1 MGRISLIQSQELR
14 TMKNDHPLVSIVVPC
29 RNEKDHIGTAL
40 DEILA
45 QDPPLGGFEVIVADG
60 MSNDGTREIVLQKE
74 LTDSRIRMIDNQV
87 GFVSNGLNAAIRE
100 AKGSIIVRMDAH
112 TSYATDY
119 VYRCVEV
126 MKETSAEN
134 VGGPWIA
141 CGKGKIGKAIAAAFQ
156 SPFSCGG
163 ARGHDANYSGPVDT
177 VYLGCWRREI
187 FDRIGWFDEELVRN
201 QDDEFNLRIVRSG
214 GKVWQS
220 TKIRSCYIARESLSN
235 LFAQYQQYGYWKAR
249 ILRKHHLPASV
260 RHLIPAG
267 FVCTLLLLPPIS
279 IFWSTAFWVWTG
291 LLSLYIATN
300 ISLSFFT
307 AAKSSWNLFIL
318 LPSVFATFHFA
329 YGWGFLV
336 GFRDFIML
344 GRTPRQ
350 SYTTLTHDSKLND
363 AKR

>member
-1 MGRISLIQSQELR
+1 
-14 TMKNDHPLVSIVVPC
+14 MKNDHPLVSIVIPC
-29 RNEKDHIGTAL
+29 RNEEDHIGTAL
-40 DEILA
+40 NEILA
-45 QDPPLGGFEVIVADG
+45 QDPPRGGFEVIVADG
-60 MSNDGTREIVLQKE
+60 MSNDGTREIVLQKA

-201 QDDEFNLRIVRSG
+201 QDDEFNLRIIRSG
-214 GKVWQS
+214 GKIWQS
-220 TKIRSCYIARESLSN
+220 VKIRSWYYPRESLRY
-235 LFAQYQQYGYWKAR
+235 LFAQYVQYGYWKVR
-249 ILRKHHLPASV
+249 VIQKHRLPGSL

-267 FVCTLLLLPPIS
+267 FLLTLMLLPVLSLIS
-279 IFWSTAFWVWTG
+279 PKALWIWFSLLGLYFIVNFSVSLLTASFTG
-291 LLSLYIATN
+291 LTLVR
-300 ISLSFFT
+300 F
-307 AAKSSWNLFIL
+307 
-318 LPSVFATFHFA
+318 LPCVFATFHFG
-329 YGWGFLV
+329 YGWGFLR
-336 GFRDFIML
+336 GLTDFIIL
-344 GRTPRQ
+344 RRRSQQ
-350 SYTTLTHDSKLND
+350 SYTALS
-363 AKR
+363 RPSGEGSFR

>member
-1 MGRISLIQSQELR
+1 
-14 TMKNDHPLVSIVVPC
+14 MKIDHPLVSIVVPC

-126 MKETSAEN
+126 MKETGAEN

-141 CGKGKIGKAIAAAFQ
+141 CGKGKIGKAIAAAFH
-156 SPFSCGG
+156 SRFSCGG

-220 TKIRSCYIARESLSN
+220 TKIRSCYVPRESLGD
-235 LFAQYQQYGYWKAR
+235 LFAQYLQYGYWKAR
-249 ILRKHHLPASV
+249 VLQKHRLPASY
-260 RHLIPAG
+260 RHLVPAG
-267 FVCTLLLLPPIS
+267 FLCALVLLPIIS
-279 IFWSTAFWVWTG
+279 IFWSRAIWIWVNLLGLYFTLSI
-291 LLSLYIATN
+291 LLSLV
-300 ISLSFFT
+300 T
-307 AAKSSWNLFIL
+307 ASMTGWKLFPL
-318 LPSVFATFHFA
+318 LPPVFWTFHLA
-329 YGWGFLV
+329 YGWGFLR
-336 GFRDFIML
+336 GFADFIVL
-344 GRTPRQ
+344 RRKRREA
-350 SYTTLTHDSKLND
+350 YIVLTRASSE
-363 AKR
+363 